1 MVKYYNNTAVS
12 LRKRRKLIN
21 LDQYNTQSLFVI
33 AMIILVFLLSTL
45 SVAASPS
52 SNIYMGI

>member
-1 MVKYYNNTAVS
+1 MVKYYNNTAIS
-12 LRKRRKLIN
+12 LRKRRRLIN
-21 LDQYNTQSLFVI
+21 LDQYNTQSLFII

-52 SNIYMGI
+52 SNMYMGI

>member
-52 SNIYMGI
+52 SNMYMGI